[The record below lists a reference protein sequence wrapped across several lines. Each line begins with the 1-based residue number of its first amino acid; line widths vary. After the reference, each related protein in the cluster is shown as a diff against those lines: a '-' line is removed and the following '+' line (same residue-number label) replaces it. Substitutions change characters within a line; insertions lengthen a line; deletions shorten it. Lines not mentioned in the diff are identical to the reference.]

1 MSEYFYTKKDPL
13 YCVVIGGSHIDY
25 SDGVSET
32 EKINLII
39 CVYYLNGRTA
49 RINGQSFLFLRH

>member
-1 MSEYFYTKKDPL
+1 M
-13 YCVVIGGSHIDY
+13 VIGGSHIDY

-39 CVYYLNGRTA
+39 CVYYLNERTA